1 MGVSIDSIYVSGTV
15 IALTMDCSF
24 ADVISGETA
33 FVKKNTILEK
43 NRSNKLDIK
52 DQIRIMQ
59 ENAHDNR
66 MTGKGLI
73 VNTFDKMSQEM
84 VSGVETRSMKVAQT
98 SNEVKEAKLIADY
111 RNDCSTNK

>member
-1 MGVSIDSIYVSGTV
+1 MP
-15 IALTMDCSF
+15 
-24 ADVISGETA
+24 
-33 FVKKNTILEK
+33 
-43 NRSNKLDIK
+43 
-52 DQIRIMQ
+52 

-98 SNEVKEAKLIADY
+98 SNKVKEAKLIADY
-111 RNDCSTNK
+111 RDDCSTNK

>member
-1 MGVSIDSIYVSGTV
+1 MP
-15 IALTMDCSF
+15 
-24 ADVISGETA
+24 
-33 FVKKNTILEK
+33 
-43 NRSNKLDIK
+43 
-52 DQIRIMQ
+52 

-73 VNTFDKMSQEM
+73 VNTFDKMSHEM